1 MRSYSVN
8 KKTLEKY
15 NDCRLRYQ
23 LSDEEDP
30 YWDLNRRNYKRI
42 KEVLESVGIWFEVE
56 GNELSIGISPEKYIE
71 KKERNAGRSQKV
83 IMKKESDSSDYYR
96 YSDIVYLMQKKKDQD
111 VADEIGVGIATY
123 YRHKKAMK
131 ESLYYKSLDLNRL
144 NDKDYL
150 ESVSGNFGF

>member
-1 MRSYSVN
+1 MRNYSVN

-15 NDCRLRYQ
+15 NNCRLRYQ

-30 YWDLNRRNYKRI
+30 YWDLNRRNYEKI
-42 KEVLESVGIWFEVE
+42 KEVLDSIGIWFEVE
-56 GNELSIGISPEKYIE
+56 GNELSIGILPEKYIE

-83 IMKKESDSSDYYR
+83 IIKKESNSSDYYR
-96 YSDIVYLMQKKKDQD
+96 YSDIVYLMQAKKDQD
-111 VADEIGVGIATY
+111 IADEIGVAIATY

-144 NDKDYL
+144 NDKEYL
-150 ESVSGNFGF
+150 ESVAGNFGF